1 MKFRLIID
9 VPEETVISYQKES
22 KPYVDLI
29 NNYNNLENFIKSIIE
44 DQTTWE
50 VDELTLF
57 DKKEF
62 KKLQEFYRTNK

>member
-9 VPEETVISYQKES
+9 VPEETVANYQKES
-22 KPYVDLI
+22 KPYIDLL
-29 NNYNNLENFIKSIIE
+29 NNYKNLEDFIKSIIE

-50 VDELTLF
+50 VEDLSLL

-62 KKLQEFYRTNK
+62 NKLLDFFKSN